1 MFLVERL
8 NLPDPSPELIRQF
21 RDAAAQVYLDPD
33 NKRWL
38 DEFYD
43 NQINSALHRF
53 CPLPELDQA
62 LRDQYQT
69 YFPKHRIDCWAGIM
83 RPANNEPACLPP
95 HVDRGRT
102 LAINYV
108 VDHGGDLVSTLLYD
122 QILDVTDQSTNLRYD
137 QVQVVEHHVLG
148 QGWMAYNVN
157 RCHSVERIQGTRLIM
172 IIRLDTPNKD
182 YDLDHLRQDYADLF
196 AVVQT
201 KLNTPATPG
210 GSDVGFL
217 IDA

>member
-8 NLPDPSPELIRQF
+8 KLPDPAPELISQF
-21 RDAAAQVYLDPD
+21 REAAAQVHLDPD

-43 NQINSALHRF
+43 NRINSALHKF

-62 LRDQYQT
+62 LRDQYQI

-83 RPANNEPACLPP
+83 RSANDEPACLPP
-95 HVDRGRT
+95 HVDRGRA
-102 LAINYV
+102 LAINYIV
-108 VDHGGDLVSTLLYD
+108 EPGGDLVSTMLYD
-122 QILDVTDQSTNLRYD
+122 HIREVTDQSVNLRYD
-137 QVQVVEHHVLG
+137 QVRVREHHVLG

-172 IIRLDTPNKD
+172 IIFLIAQDPG
-182 YDLDHLRQDYADLF
+182 YDLADFQQDYPELLA
-196 AVVQT
+196 
-201 KLNTPATPG
+201 N
-210 GSDVGFL
+210 
-217 IDA
+217 